1 MGLFIRLMRWEM
13 LTTITPTN
21 VEMNVLSRIGIKISV
36 GCAAPIWARYTMI
49 EIGISISPEVL
60 ITRNMIIGL
69 LAVSFF
75 GFSSCNSFIALSP
88 IGVAALSSPSILADI
103 FIKIDPITG
112 CPLGISGNRRQNTGL
127 NQRDSALIRPLFSPI
142 FMMPNH
148 KERTPVNPRET
159 SKAVL
164 DELNV
169 ELMISVNICVSP
181 VKINFPSAT
190 IKAMMKNAIQM

>member
-1 MGLFIRLMRWEM
+1 MYM
-13 LTTITPTN
+13 
-21 VEMNVLSRIGIKISV
+21 SRIGIKISV

-112 CPLGISGNRRQNTGL
+112 VPWGYRETGGRIPGST
-127 NQRDSALIRPLFSPI
+127 QRDSALIRPLFSPI

-148 KERTPVNPRET
+148 KERTPVNPREPQKPFWM
-159 SKAVL
+159 S
-164 DELNV
+164 
-169 ELMISVNICVSP
+169 
-181 VKINFPSAT
+181 
-190 IKAMMKNAIQM
+190 